1 MKNIS
6 KLFTAIVAL
15 TIASAASA
23 DPGHRGN
30 YVGAVPPVGN
40 VVYYGGH
47 HHGGYYRNGCFGSD
61 CALVVLGSVAL
72 GAVIANE
79 VRRQPEVIYVQP
91 APQPRVVYVPSNPNL
106 RCDGGV
112 VIDGN
117 YYCPRLTN

>member
-6 KLFTAIVAL
+6 KILTAIVAL

-30 YVGAVPPVGN
+30 YVGPSSPVGN
-40 VVYYGGH
+40 VAYYGH
-47 HHGGYYRNGCFGSD
+47 HHHGYRNGCYGSN

-79 VRRQPEVIYVQP
+79 VRRQPEVVYVEP
-91 APQPRVVYVPSNPNL
+91 APVPPRIVYVPSQF

-112 VIDGN
+112 MINGS
-117 YYCPRLTN
+117 YFCPRYTN